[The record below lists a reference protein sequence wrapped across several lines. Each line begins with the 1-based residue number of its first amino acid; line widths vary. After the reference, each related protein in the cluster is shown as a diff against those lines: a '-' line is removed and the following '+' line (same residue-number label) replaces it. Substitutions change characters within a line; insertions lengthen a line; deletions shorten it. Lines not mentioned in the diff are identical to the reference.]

1 LRKKENCCCWFIPSL
16 YVVLLIFVRSHSGSR
31 IQLRYFV
38 VLMTTRPPPSRQ
50 PADKYRRTS
59 LYGGTSLKQCFRVD
73 CGCLASQ
80 RYKHCPCRGAT
91 YCSTRCQLADWHRHR
106 VDCIYAR
113 EHMTSCTHCGS
124 CTVALLSCPCRVA
137 SYCSPECQSANWP
150 HHGTHC
156 TARARNKKP
165 AQRMDPSGPLTRLC
179 FWLCCLEWNGRTLPT
194 SASETMAS

>member
-1 LRKKENCCCWFIPSL
+1 VRSNPQRVITTCEF
-16 YVVLLIFVRSHSGSR
+16 LLIHQSSQFEKKRKLLLLVYSFIICS
-31 IQLRYFV
+31 L

-59 LYGGTSLKQCFRVD
+59 LHGGTSLKQCSRVD

-165 AQRMDPSGPLTRLC
+165 AQRMDPSGP
-179 FWLCCLEWNGRTLPT
+179 
-194 SASETMAS
+194 